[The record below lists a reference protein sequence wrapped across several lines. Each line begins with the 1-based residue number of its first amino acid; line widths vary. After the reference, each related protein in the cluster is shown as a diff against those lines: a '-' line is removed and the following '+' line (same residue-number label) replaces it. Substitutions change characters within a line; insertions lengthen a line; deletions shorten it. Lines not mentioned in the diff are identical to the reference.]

1 VLGSARE
8 PQVID
13 AHSTRASR
21 WLRERRLRLALW
33 IAVIEG
39 IVVAVRGDISR
50 WTVVVIAALVLLVYM
65 SLRDRMRWDAGRQ
78 VLWIVA
84 ASQVLALLVVILA
97 FVVGV
102 IALVLVGLFAVF
114 ALIYLFS
121 DLRRT

>member
-8 PQVID
+8 HPVID
-13 AHSTRASR
+13 SHSSRASR

-33 IAVIEG
+33 IAVLEG

-50 WTVVVIAALVLLVYM
+50 WTVVVIAALVLLLYM
-65 SLRDRMRWDAGRQ
+65 SLRDRVRWDAGKQ

-114 ALIYLFS
+114 ALIYLVS